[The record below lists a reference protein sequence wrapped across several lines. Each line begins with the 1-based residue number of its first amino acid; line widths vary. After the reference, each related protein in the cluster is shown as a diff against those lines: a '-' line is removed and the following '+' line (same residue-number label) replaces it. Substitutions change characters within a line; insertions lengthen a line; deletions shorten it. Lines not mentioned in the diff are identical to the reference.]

1 MERGI
6 GMRGIQVFLD
16 SLKAHGVNS
25 IFGNPGTTE
34 NPLLDNLADYPNLN
48 YYVALHEGVAVG
60 AASFYAQASGI
71 TGVANLHVAP
81 GLGNAIG
88 MMYGALKAN
97 SPIIVTAGQQ
107 DNRMIHR
114 APILG
119 HDLVGMAAP
128 VTKWSVQPQSADDV
142 SATMREAFRIANEP
156 PMGPVFV
163 ALPINVMEQETELAA
178 TVSGDLYLNHDAAP
192 EGIALITDLLL
203 GASNPAIIAGDDV
216 AVSGACAQLVKL
228 AETIGA
234 AVFYEGLHA
243 QVSFPSRHPNNKG
256 RIAFEAGNM
265 RRQLGGFDLILLT
278 DGSFFEEI
286 WFDEGSPVP
295 EGAKVIQIGNSVRGL
310 AQRVPLELGVLG
322 NLPSTLEKIL
332 SGLGDRISDDFIVA
346 AGERNAGLQSGWN
359 DMSDARIGSLKRQWD
374 ADPMTPARALHE
386 IAEVVPDDVVIVDES
401 ITASIEVGLGFN
413 FEAPGDYF
421 GGRGGGIGQGL
432 AGVIGVKVACPE
444 RPVVAISGDGSAMYS
459 IQALWTAVHHQL
471 PIVFIILSNREYRVL
486 KHNLDTY
493 RQRFDVQS
501 NRPYP
506 HMDLTSPTLNFVD
519 MAKGMGMEGIRVEKA
534 EDVGAALESGLASG
548 NPYLIEVVVSGK
560 V

>member
-1 MERGI
+1 
-6 GMRGIQVFLD
+6 
-16 SLKAHGVNS
+16 
-25 IFGNPGTTE
+25 
-34 NPLLDNLADYPNLN
+34 
-48 YYVALHEGVAVG
+48 
-60 AASFYAQASGI
+60 
-71 TGVANLHVAP
+71 
-81 GLGNAIG
+81 
-88 MMYGALKAN
+88 
-97 SPIIVTAGQQ
+97 
-107 DNRMIHR
+107 
-114 APILG
+114 
-119 HDLVGMAAP
+119 
-128 VTKWSVQPQSADDV
+128 
-142 SATMREAFRIANEP
+142 
-156 PMGPVFV
+156 
-163 ALPINVMEQETELAA
+163 
-178 TVSGDLYLNHDAAP
+178 
-192 EGIALITDLLL
+192 
-203 GASNPAIIAGDDV
+203 
-216 AVSGACAQLVKL
+216 
-228 AETIGA
+228 
-234 AVFYEGLHA
+234 
-243 QVSFPSRHPNNKG
+243 
-256 RIAFEAGNM
+256 
-265 RRQLGGFDLILLT
+265 
-278 DGSFFEEI
+278 
-286 WFDEGSPVP
+286 
-295 EGAKVIQIGNSVRGL
+295 
-310 AQRVPLELGVLG
+310 LG

>member
-1 MERGI
+1 
-6 GMRGIQVFLD
+6 MRGIQVFLD
-16 SLKAHGVNS
+16 SLRAHGVNS

-34 NPLLDNLADYPNLN
+34 NPLLDNLADYPDLN

-71 TGVANLHVAP
+71 TGVASLHVAP

-107 DNRMIHR
+107 DSRMNHR

-119 HDLVGMAAP
+119 HDLVGMATS
-128 VTKWSVQPQSADDV
+128 VTKWSVQPRSADEI
-142 SATMREAFRIANEP
+142 SETMREAFRIANEP

-163 ALPINVMEQETELAA
+163 ALPINVMEQETALAA
-178 TVSGDLYLNHDAAP
+178 TVSGNLYLNHDAAP
-192 EGIALITDLLL
+192 QGIAAITDLLL
-203 GASNPAIIAGDDV
+203 GASNPAIIVGDDV
-216 AVSGACAQLVKL
+216 AVTDACAQMVQL

-234 AVFYEGLHA
+234 SVFHEGLQA
-243 QVSFPSRHPNNKG
+243 QISFPSRHPNNKG
-256 RIAFEAGNM
+256 RIAFEVGNM

-286 WFDEGSPVP
+286 WFDEGSPVS
-295 EGAKVIQIGNSVRGL
+295 EETKIVQIGNSVKGL
-310 AQRVPLELGVLG
+310 ADRVPLYMGVLG
-322 NLPSTLEKIL
+322 NLPSTVEKIL
-332 SGLGDRISDDFIVA
+332 SGLGDKASDEFSVA
-346 AGERNAGLQSGWN
+346 AAARNADLKSAWEEL
-359 DMSDARIGSLKRQWD
+359 SAARRGSLERQWD

-413 FEAPGDYF
+413 FEVPGDYF

-432 AGVIGVKVACPE
+432 AGVIGVKVACPD
-444 RPVVAISGDGSAMYS
+444 RPVIAISGDGSAMYS

-471 PIVFIILSNREYRVL
+471 PIVFVILSNREYRVL

-493 RQRFDVQS
+493 RQRFNVQS

-506 HMDLTSPTLNFVD
+506 YMDLTSPTLSFID
-519 MAKGMGMEGIRVEKA
+519 MARGMGLEGICVENA
-534 EDVGAALESGLASG
+534 EEVGAAVQNGLASG
-548 NPYLIEVVVSGK
+548 NPYLVEVVVSGK